1 MSLASHTPGRNDAC
15 HCGSGKK
22 YKRCHLQADRAE
34 AAGRA
39 KKERRRQERLA
50 EMGRPTDDV
59 IREMV
64 KEMTGRNLPTDR
76 IPDEVRKT
84 MTETWR
90 RDQLSEKSRAALDA
104 HLEAND
110 SSEMSE
116 KAFEKAAAGLI
127 DELELDEF
135 ALTTTNVMNVKRK
148 CGELPKEAK
157 KLQEYADE
165 AVAMTLDEDDRV
177 GFRRGL
183 LSFLP
188 DLVDEKRF
196 EEAHVLA
203 TCADQILD
211 KEVPANAFMRDMIK
225 RSLSR

>member
-1 MSLASHTPGRNDAC
+1 MSLATQTPGRNDAC

-22 YKRCHLQADRAE
+22 YKKCHLQADRAE

-39 KKERRRQERLA
+39 KKERRRQERLS

-59 IREMV
+59 IRDMV

-90 RDQLSEKSRAALDA
+90 RDQLIEQSRAALDA
-104 HLEAND
+104 HFEGKD
-110 SSEMSE
+110 VSEMAE
-116 KAFEKAAAGLI
+116 KAFEKAATGLI
-127 DELELDEF
+127 AELDLEEF
-135 ALTTTNVMNVKRK
+135 ALTNTNVVRVKRA

-157 KLQEYADE
+157 KLQAYADE
-165 AVAMTLDEDDRV
+165 AVALSLDEDDRV

-183 LSFLP
+183 LAFLP
-188 DLVDEKRF
+188 GLLDEERF
-196 EEAHVLA
+196 DEAKVLT

-211 KEVPANAFMRDMIK
+211 KEQPANAFMRDMIK
-225 RSLSR
+225 RSVSR